1 MGSFPLGRIIWQK
14 QESSWLGLWR
24 PDRLTDVKTAHEI
37 TGLTLETQK
46 SKTWFLT
53 QEGLN
58 FLGWAGGRGV
68 GAGVQATL
76 SGSD

>member
-1 MGSFPLGRIIWQK
+1 MGYFPLGRIIWRK
-14 QESSWLGLWR
+14 QESSWLGLWG

-53 QEGLN
+53 AKGLE
-58 FLGWAGGRGV
+58 FSGLGWEWRV
-68 GAGVQATL
+68 GC
-76 SGSD
+76 GSVKLF